1 MDSQTRLR
9 DKFESESSRRARDPR
24 RFIPWLRERNP
35 VFARMS
41 DEEMNALFKHA
52 EVRRFSRA
60 AIVQRQGDP
69 AEHAYVVVEGTLTVR
84 VSKSGIV
91 RELFSYEEGDI
102 AGLMSFVDE
111 GPTPYEI
118 FSATNTE
125 AICIDIK
132 RVAQLRAAYHPT
144 GLAILSSVMPLLV
157 EHLQELDKRC
167 LKLAKRKNAATR
179 GTGQTYR
186 RDEL

>member
-1 MDSQTRLR
+1 MAGTTLR

-24 RFIPWLRERNP
+24 RFIPWLRERNS

-41 DEEMNALFKHA
+41 DEEMNALFEHA
-52 EVRRFSRA
+52 EVRRYSRGTS
-60 AIVQRQGDP
+60 VQRQGEP
-69 AEHAYVVVEGTLTVR
+69 AENAFVVVDGTMTVR
-84 VSKSGIV
+84 VKKGGIV
-91 RELFSYEEGDI
+91 RELFSYEEGEI

-111 GPTPYEI
+111 GATPYDVY
-118 FSATNTE
+118 SATNTE
-125 AICIDIK
+125 VICIDVK

-167 LKLAKRKNAATR
+167 LKLAKRKNASTR
-179 GTGQTYR
+179 GSGQTYR

>member
-1 MDSQTRLR
+1 MQRTQVR
-9 DKFESESSRRARDPR
+9 DKLESESSRRARDPR
-24 RFIPWLRERNP
+24 RFIPWLRERNS

-41 DEEMNALFKHA
+41 DEEMNALFEHA
-52 EVRRFSRA
+52 EVRRFSRGT
-60 AIVQRQGDP
+60 IVQRQGLP
-69 AEHAYVVVEGTLTVR
+69 AEHAFVVVDGTMTVR
-84 VSKSGIV
+84 VTKTGIV
-91 RELFSYEEGDI
+91 RELFSYEQGDI

-118 FSATNTE
+118 YSATNTE
-125 AICIDIK
+125 SICIDVK

-157 EHLQELDKRC
+157 EHLMELDARC

-179 GTGQTYR
+179 GSGETFR
-186 RDEL
+186 RGER